1 MEDRLQRIE
10 DDMREMRAEFKEM
23 RADISDI
30 KTTLA
35 ELAATFSATL
45 PHLATK
51 EELEKVRHESTKGKY
66 GLVVGGLS
74 FLLSLGAIASRWLVE

>member
-51 EELEKVRHESTKGKY
+51 EELEKVRHESTKGQ
-66 GLVVGGLS
+66 VWAGGRRAVIS
-74 FLLSLGAIASRWLVE
+74 AVSRRDSKPMAG